1 MALPRDPAATAL
13 GEENADRG
21 GGGTPKRKM
30 SEGEGEDRVENGGG
44 ELTIASHAKGL
55 PQERW
60 RIPIEELADKL
71 AQFPTYFPPKAD
83 EDEDDKLPDFWSA
96 STAELKMFAD
106 AWAGTLEPVDFFS
119 LSQGEAECFV
129 RGLCARADSEAASS
143 ASSGSSGN
151 GWSS

>member
-30 SEGEGEDRVENGGG
+30 SEGEGEHRVENGGG
-44 ELTIASHAKGL
+44 ELTIASQAKGL

-60 RIPIEELADKL
+60 RITIDELADKL

-83 EDEDDKLPDFWSA
+83 E
-96 STAELKMFAD
+96 
-106 AWAGTLEPVDFFS
+106 G
-119 LSQGEAECFV
+119 
-129 RGLCARADSEAASS
+129 
-143 ASSGSSGN
+143 
-151 GWSS
+151 

>member
-1 MALPRDPAATAL
+1 
-13 GEENADRG
+13 
-21 GGGTPKRKM
+21 M
-30 SEGEGEDRVENGGG
+30 SEGEGEHRVENGGG
-44 ELTIASHAKGL
+44 ELTIASQAKGL
-55 PQERW
+55 PQERR
-60 RIPIEELADKL
+60 RITIEALAEKL
-71 AQFPTYFPPKAD
+71 AKSRTYSFKKAD
-83 EDEDDKLPDFWSA
+83 EGDKLDKLPDFWSA
-96 STAELKMFAD
+96 STAELKIFVD